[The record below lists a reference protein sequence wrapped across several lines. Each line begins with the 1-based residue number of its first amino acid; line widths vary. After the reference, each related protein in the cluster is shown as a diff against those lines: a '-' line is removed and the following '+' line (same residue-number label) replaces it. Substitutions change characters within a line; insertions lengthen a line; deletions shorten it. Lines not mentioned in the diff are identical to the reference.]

1 MLGLIWMFVMLVAF
15 YMLLV
20 RPQRRQMQAH
30 RELMTALAVGDEVL
44 TAGGIYG
51 RIESIDADVVEVEV
65 APGTTLRLARTA
77 ISRRILAQPEAH
89 GLPEVE
95 A

>member
-1 MLGLIWMFVMLVAF
+1 MLGAF

-20 RPQRRQMQAH
+20 RPQRRQMAAH
-30 RELMTALAVGDEVL
+30 AELMRTLAVGDEVL

-51 RIESIDADVVEVEV
+51 RIRAMDDEIVEVEV

-77 ISRRILAQPEAH
+77 ISRRMMPEASD
-89 GLPEVE
+89 LPELE
-95 A
+95 S